1 MTVVQDLD
9 GVVGVLA
16 NDPSKTYGPFAFAVL
31 NVLAV
36 IWLLRGEEVI
46 QPSPITSQAL
56 VPTRRCKGL
65 RLNFN

>member
-1 MTVVQDLD
+1 MTVVQALD

-31 NVLAV
+31 NALAV

-46 QPSPITSQAL
+46 QPAP
-56 VPTRRCKGL
+56 
-65 RLNFN
+65 